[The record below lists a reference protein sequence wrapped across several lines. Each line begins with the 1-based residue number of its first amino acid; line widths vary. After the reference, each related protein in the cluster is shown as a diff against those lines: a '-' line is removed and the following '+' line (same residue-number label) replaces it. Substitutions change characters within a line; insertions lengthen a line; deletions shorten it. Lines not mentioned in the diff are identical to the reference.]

1 MKVIEELLKS
11 IRSSSV
17 YNPEVQ
23 VAPQCILWPDHDGQW
38 ESVIYK
44 IQDLFPQLFVL
55 GEYSPENRTGPAIW
69 LRCVIA
75 NTLEDYHLSGG
86 TTPIIYLP
94 GISRQDL
101 RAIDTCPD
109 HIKPL
114 AELQYR
120 GAIWSQVN
128 AKDWTVLAFLISN
141 QGGLGLD
148 VSQDNSSHYSMLAAL
163 NRLLDEEVSSLKG
176 KRLDKDFFN
185 TLLTSGDPVR
195 NLLLL
200 LDQGEE
206 YRTTLEPNEWNA
218 FIELCKSQFS
228 YDLINEG
235 ELAGAE
241 RLAAHEGPWQAVWE
255 RYCEAPTRYP
265 NIPTKI
271 RKTAPIDLF
280 VNHSGW
286 PQWNE
291 GEEGDLRKEL
301 LRLNESPPHEARIRL
316 MDLNTR
322 HKDRRALV
330 WAELG
335 ESPLA
340 ISVEWLSTL
349 AEITASS
356 LAAGTIEDIVMSY
369 RNSGWQADDAVL
381 KALASVNKK
390 PDVQAV
396 TIAIRSVYLSWIED
410 LARYFQKL
418 VRENGY
424 PVYIGTNQTNI
435 YQTDGEC
442 IVFVDGLRYDAAKRL
457 VEKISNSGFDVV
469 EDIRWAALPSVTATG
484 KPAVTPVSHLI
495 KGNELN
501 NEFEPSVAST
511 NQSLKGGYHLR
522 KLLKDDGWDILSRDD
537 IGTSSRNAWCEYGDI
552 DNEGHARGWKLAH
565 HLDTIIN
572 EIEDKVKQLLAVGW
586 NKIHIVTDHGWLLM
600 PGELPK
606 LDLPSSL
613 AENKWGRCAAIKEG
627 AITQEELYPWYW
639 NTSHH
644 FALANGI
651 SCYRSGLEYTH
662 GGLSIQECLTPQL
675 TISKQAT
682 NVVNKSV
689 KFTDII
695 WRGLRCKVAVEGDIL
710 GLTID
715 IRLHA
720 GNPQTSE
727 VLSNKELSNNGIASV
742 VIEDEDL
749 EGKEAYIV
757 LVNESGQLVAQTI
770 TIIGGGD

>member
-1 MKVIEELLKS
+1 MKIIEELLTS

-23 VAPQCILWPDHDGQW
+23 VAPHCIIWTDHDRQW
-38 ESVIYK
+38 ESVISK
-44 IQDLFPQLFVL
+44 VQELLPELFVL
-55 GEYSPENRTGPAIW
+55 GAYSPENKTGPAIW
-69 LRCVIA
+69 LRCIIA
-75 NTLEDYHLSGG
+75 NTLEDFHLSEG
-86 TTPIIYLP
+86 TIPIIYLP

-101 RAIDTCPD
+101 RAVETCPE

-120 GAIWSQVN
+120 GAIWSQAN

-148 VSQDNSSHYSMLAAL
+148 VSQGNSTHYSMLVAL
-163 NRLLDEEVSSLKG
+163 NRLLEEDMSSLYG

-195 NLLLL
+195 NILLL

-206 YRTTLEPNEWNA
+206 YRATLEPIEWNA
-218 FIELCKSQFS
+218 FTELCKSQFL
-228 YDLINEG
+228 YDPINDG

-241 RLAAHEGPWQAVWE
+241 RLASHEGLWKAVWE

-265 NIPTKI
+265 NIPSKI
-271 RKTAPIDLF
+271 RKTAPIDL
-280 VNHSGW
+280 VNQSGW
-286 PQWNE
+286 PQWNDS
-291 GEEGDLRKEL
+291 EEEDLRREL

-316 MDLNTR
+316 RELNNR
-322 HKDRRALV
+322 HKDRRTLV

-335 ESPLA
+335 DSPLA
-340 ISVEWLSTL
+340 ISIEWLSTL

-356 LAAGTIEDIVMSY
+356 LAAGTIVDIVISY
-369 RNSGWQADDAVL
+369 RESGWQADDAVL
-381 KALASVNKK
+381 NALASVSKQV
-390 PDVQAV
+390 DVEAV
-396 TIAIRSVYLSWIED
+396 TIAIRAVYLSWIED

-418 VRENGY
+418 IQKHGY
-424 PVYIGTNQTNI
+424 SDCIRTNNI
-435 YQTDGEC
+435 NISKVDGEC
-442 IVFVDGLRYDAAKRL
+442 IVFVDGLRFDVAKRL

-469 EDIRWAALPSVTATG
+469 ENIRWAALPSVTATG
-484 KPAVTPVSHLI
+484 KPAISPVSHLI
-495 KGNELN
+495 KGNEFN

-522 KLLKDDGWDILSRDD
+522 KLLKDEGWDILGRDD
-537 IGTSSRNAWCEYGDI
+537 IGTPSGNAWCEFGNI
-552 DNEGHARGWKLAH
+552 DNEGHTRGWKLAYH
-565 HLDTIIN
+565 VDIILN
-572 EIEDKVKQLLAVGW
+572 ELVDKIEQLLSGGW

-600 PGELPK
+600 PGGLPK
-606 LDLPSSL
+606 IDLPSSL

-627 AITQEELYPWYW
+627 ALTQEELYPWYW
-639 NTSHH
+639 NSSHH

-651 SCYRSGLEYTH
+651 SCYRSGIEYTH

-675 TISKQAT
+675 IISKQAI
-682 NVVNKSV
+682 NIDNSIEI
-689 KFTDII
+689 TDII
-695 WRGLRCKVAVEGDIL
+695 WRGLRCKVAVEGNIV
-710 GLTID
+710 GLAID
-715 IRLHA
+715 IRLQA
-720 GNPQTSE
+720 GNPLTSE
-727 VLSNKELSNNGIASV
+727 VLSTKELNNNGIASV

-749 EGKEAYIV
+749 DGKEAFIV
-757 LVNESGQLVAQTI
+757 LVNESGELVSQTI